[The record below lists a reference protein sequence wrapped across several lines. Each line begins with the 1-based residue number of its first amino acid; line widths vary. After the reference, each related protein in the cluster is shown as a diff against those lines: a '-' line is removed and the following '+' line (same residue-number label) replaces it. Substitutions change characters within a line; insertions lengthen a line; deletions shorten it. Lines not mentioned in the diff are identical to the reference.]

1 MHQLLVYEQQKAPPL
16 GHTAQL
22 LSWSGADRAK
32 PEMPEPGTSGRN
44 VHVLFDVL
52 SSTVCLF
59 IAFATTDCYYHDFA
73 SHRAVDFYAAGVLPV
88 AYDPTTA
95 RAYMLLGYEGFRSS
109 WADFSG
115 RREFD
120 EIESTRTACRELI
133 EETGGV
139 IADMASEDACLRLL
153 DETHVTTSTLY
164 SERRKS
170 TFVHY
175 LAPVKFDASIPVRFA
190 SHRGEIA
197 HSADRQFLEKTK
209 MAWVDIDEFHTAVSS
224 KCGKEKI
231 FFQEHR
237 MLHGPFARLLCQI
250 EQGVGE
256 SLLARLKSPLLLP
269 PIALLNTSSSVA

>member
-1 MHQLLVYEQQKAPPL
+1 
-16 GHTAQL
+16 
-22 LSWSGADRAK
+22 
-32 PEMPEPGTSGRN
+32 MPEPGTSGRN

-59 IAFATTDCYYHDFA
+59 IAFATTDYYYHDFA

-95 RAYMLLGYEGFRSS
+95 RAYMLLGYDGFRSS

-164 SERRKS
+164 SESRPLFTTWLRSSLMPAFRYGSLVIEARLRTRRIASSWKRRKWLGS
-170 TFVHY
+170 T
-175 LAPVKFDASIPVRFA
+175 LMNSTPR
-190 SHRGEIA
+190 
-197 HSADRQFLEKTK
+197 
-209 MAWVDIDEFHTAVSS
+209 
-224 KCGKEKI
+224 
-231 FFQEHR
+231 
-237 MLHGPFARLLCQI
+237 
-250 EQGVGE
+250 
-256 SLLARLKSPLLLP
+256 
-269 PIALLNTSSSVA
+269 